1 MKFLEID
8 SKNIYTS
15 LLYMANFIRTR
26 KVINSEANNIP
37 ELKGFGKV
45 AWNFIFSIYNSKWD
59 SLSSD
64 KYNNL
69 FRTKVLSKFTL
80 KSPKINLGPT
90 LDILK
95 SKVAEI
101 IKLPSLIPACPP
113 KKVLE
118 KYKFF
123 DKRNNTVTKAKKN
136 IQQSYAQVA
145 NPKVSNILKLKE
157 NYLNLLANKIKNIH
171 RIINNTDKTKS
182 CIIMTTK
189 SLSQKQIIV
198 SMGQANVN
206 KILTLSSIHV
216 ANINRALRNIKSNVM
231 IDYI

>member
-15 LLYMANFIRTR
+15 LLYIANFIRTR
-26 KVINSEANNIP
+26 KVINSKANNIP

-45 AWNFIFSIYNSKWD
+45 AWNFIFFIYNSKWD

-90 LDILK
+90 LGILK

-101 IKLPSLIPACPP
+101 IKLPSPIPACPP

-123 DKRNNTVTKAKKN
+123 DKRNNTMTKAKKN

-145 NPKVSNILKLKE
+145 NPKVSNILKLKK

-189 SLSQKQIIV
+189 GLSQKQIIV
-198 SMGQANVN
+198 PMGQANVN

>member
-1 MKFLEID
+1 
-8 SKNIYTS
+8 
-15 LLYMANFIRTR
+15 
-26 KVINSEANNIP
+26 
-37 ELKGFGKV
+37 
-45 AWNFIFSIYNSKWD
+45 
-59 SLSSD
+59 
-64 KYNNL
+64 L
-69 FRTKVLSKFTL
+69 FRTKFLSKFTL
-80 KSPKINLGPT
+80 KSPKINSGPT

-101 IKLPSLIPACPP
+101 IKLPSPISPCPP

-123 DKRNNTVTKAKKN
+123 DKRNNTMTKAKTN

-171 RIINNTDKTKS
+171 RIIKNTDKTKP
-182 CIIMTTK
+182 CIIITTK
-189 SLSQKQIIV
+189 GLSQKQIIV
-198 SMGQANVN
+198 PIGQANVN

-231 IDYI
+231 MDYI